1 MRFVSFAAAIE
12 AGPSLVRRPR
22 TDVLHLHSPWL
33 WDIAAAIRCATDV
46 PIVYTAHSIDRA
58 EVEAGEWLPHG
69 SIQDDV
75 LLGAD
80 RVIAL
85 SQSELGRLRA
95 YYPDIRNRVHVV
107 GNGICEPPRLPRR
120 PPKDTIDILYVGRF
134 ANRKGMVD
142 LFEALAMGMSQGLAV
157 VVTDAGGPAE
167 IVDHGVTGLVVAPR
181 RPADLARRSWISAAT
196 RSCGCGSDEPR
207 AGSWPSGTRAGRWY
221 ARWKRSTTRHA
232 GRETSDERQRR
243 GCSMRRNTF
252 SVSRWSDGRTLL
264 CAPSL
269 LPPGASAHAQSIVP
283 VAQTSAPERAR

>member
-1 MRFVSFAAAIE
+1 MPTTPISETASMSWATGSVSHHACLGGRRRTRSTFSTSADSPTVRGWWISSRRWRSSRAPAPQRASCSSAAA
-12 AGPSLVRRPR
+12 
-22 TDVLHLHSPWL
+22 DVLV
-33 WDIAAAIRCATDV
+33 V
-46 PIVYTAHSIDRA
+46 PSRY
-58 EVEAGEWLPHG
+58 
-69 SIQDDV
+69 
-75 LLGAD
+75 
-80 RVIAL
+80 
-85 SQSELGRLRA
+85 
-95 YYPDIRNRVHVV
+95 
-107 GNGICEPPRLPRR
+107 EPL
-120 PPKDTIDILYVGRF
+120 
-134 ANRKGMVD
+134 GMVV
-142 LFEALAMGMSQGLAV
+142 LEGMSQGLAV

-221 ARWKRSTTRHA
+221 ARWKRSATRHA

-252 SVSRWSDGRTLL
+252 SVSRWSDGRTLS

>member
-1 MRFVSFAAAIE
+1 MRHRRADRLHGTLDRPRRGRGRRVAAARLD
-12 AGPSLVRRPR
+12 SRRCPPR
-22 TDVLHLHSPWL
+22 RGSGHCAEPERAR
-33 WDIAAAIRCATDV
+33 AAAC
-46 PIVYTAHSIDRA
+46 
-58 EVEAGEWLPHG
+58 
-69 SIQDDV
+69 
-75 LLGAD
+75 LL
-80 RVIAL
+80 
-85 SQSELGRLRA
+85 
-95 YYPDIRNRVHVV
+95 PDIRNRVHVV

-181 RPADLARRSWISAAT
+181 RPAVLARRSWISAAT